1 MITLFLLLGS
11 ILFLPPLAQ
20 AEDKSD
26 VVQKTDI
33 LFKTEAKESPKAKK
47 PTTQTPSSPQVNTT
61 HKTTPPQTVTPSQQ
75 AKEVTKK
82 AKTSET
88 TPAAKTTPKDTAKDA
103 TKATTKDTAR
113 GTGPG
118 PGPSPSAGGSSH
130 DRGEA
135 VDTKASTPAPSQGGV
150 AQSPPAGVPL
160 PPLASRS
167 EVTTPSD
174 TRQADVS
181 TSPSEPRVAGPLQ
194 SSSPPQANPVQTPG
208 VAATPTVAG
217 PIQTREV
224 AFLSG
229 TAVVPAPNQFGPGP
243 VSTTASQST
252 LQETLQQAYECLQK
266 DKKYDARNLYSQALF
281 METSEERRQL
291 IRRHLEELNNVLV
304 FSAATSPDLLTYN
317 VQKGDN
323 LAKIAKQYDTTAELL
338 MRFNRKSSPLV
349 RVGEPLRVLKGKT
362 GLLVDKSDFTLTLLL
377 DGHYLKQYPVGLG
390 KNDKTPEGRFVVEIK
405 MKEPTWFSP
414 LDGKVYAYGSPQNL
428 LGTRWMGF
436 QNQPGLSG
444 YGIHGTTEPD
454 SVGTE
459 SSNGCIRMLNQDAEE
474 LYDYVTPGTEVI
486 IQR

>member
-1 MITLFLLLGS
+1 MITLFLLLVS
-11 ILFLPPLAQ
+11 VLFLPPLAQ

-47 PTTQTPSSPQVNTT
+47 PTAQTPSSPQVNNAQTPGGVTT
-61 HKTTPPQTVTPSQQ
+61 RKTTPPQTVTPSQQ

-82 AKTSET
+82 AKTSEA
-88 TPAAKTTPKDTAKDA
+88 TPSKATPKDTAKD
-103 TKATTKDTAR
+103 TIKATTKDTAK

-118 PGPSPSAGGSSH
+118 PAPAPSVGGSSH
-130 DRGEA
+130 DKGEA
-135 VDTKASTPAPSQGGV
+135 VDTKASTPAPSQGGT
-150 AQSPPAGVPL
+150 AQSPPAGAPL
-160 PPLASRS
+160 PPLASRP

-174 TRQADVS
+174 TRQADAS

-194 SSSPPQANPVQTPG
+194 SSSPPQSGPVQTPG
-208 VAATPTVAG
+208 VATTPTVAG
-217 PIQTREV
+217 PIQTKEV
-224 AFLSG
+224 AFLPSA
-229 TAVVPAPNQFGPGP
+229 AVLPA
-243 VSTTASQST
+243 STTASQSA

-266 DKKYDARNLYSQALF
+266 DKKYEARNLYSQALF

-304 FSAATSPDLLTYN
+304 FSATTSPDLLTYN

-323 LAKIAKQYDTTAELL
+323 LAKIARQNNTTAELL
-338 MRFNRKSSPLV
+338 MRLNRKSSPLL

-362 GLLVDKSDFTLTLLL
+362 ALLVDKSDFTLTLLL
-377 DGHYLKQYPVGLG
+377 DGHYLKQYPIGLG
-390 KNDKTPEGRFVVEIK
+390 KNDKTPEGRFIVEIK

-414 LDGKVYAYGSPQNL
+414 LDGKVYAYGSPQNV

-454 SVGTE
+454 SIGTE
-459 SSNGCIRMLNQDAEE
+459 SSNGCIRMLSQDVEE
-474 LYDYVTPGTEVI
+474 LYDYVTPGAEVI

>member
-1 MITLFLLLGS
+1 MITLFFLLGS
-11 ILFLPPLAQ
+11 VLFLPPLAQ

-47 PTTQTPSSPQVNTT
+47 TTAQTPSSPQVNNAQTPGGVST

-82 AKTSET
+82 AKTAEA
-88 TPAAKTTPKDTAKDA
+88 TPSKTTPKDTAKDT

-113 GTGPG
+113 GIGPG
-118 PGPSPSAGGSSH
+118 SGTAPSAGGSSH

-135 VDTKASTPAPSQGGV
+135 VDTKASTPAPSQGRT

-160 PPLASRS
+160 PPLASRPA
-167 EVTTPSD
+167 ETAPSD

-181 TSPSEPRVAGPLQ
+181 TSPSEPRVAGP
-194 SSSPPQANPVQTPG
+194 
-208 VAATPTVAG
+208 
-217 PIQTREV
+217 IQTKEV
-224 AFLSG
+224 AFLPS
-229 TAVVPAPNQFGPGP
+229 TAVMPA
-243 VSTTASQST
+243 STTASQSA

-266 DKKYDARNLYSQALF
+266 DKKYEARNLYSQALF

-304 FSAATSPDLLTYN
+304 FSATNSPDLLTYN

-349 RVGEPLRVLKGKT
+349 RVGEPLRILKGKT

-390 KNDKTPEGRFVVEIK
+390 KNGKTPEGRFIVEIK

-454 SVGTE
+454 SIGTE
-459 SSNGCIRMLNQDAEE
+459 SSNGCIRMLSQDVEE

>member
-26 VVQKTDI
+26 VVKKTDI

-47 PTTQTPSSPQVNTT
+47 PTAQTPSSPQVNTT

-88 TPAAKTTPKDTAKDA
+88 TPAKTTPKDTAKDA
-103 TKATTKDTAR
+103 TKATTKDTAK
-113 GTGPG
+113 GTNPG
-118 PGPSPSAGGSSH
+118 PAPAPSVGGSSH
-130 DRGEA
+130 GKGEA

-160 PPLASRS
+160 PPLASRH

-194 SSSPPQANPVQTPG
+194 SPSPPQANPVQTPG
-208 VAATPTVAG
+208 VATTPAVAG
-217 PIQTREV
+217 PIQTKEV

-229 TAVVPAPNQFGPGP
+229 TAVVPAPNQLGSGP
-243 VSTTASQST
+243 VSTTVSQAA

-266 DKKYDARNLYSQALF
+266 DKKCDARNLYSQALF

-323 LAKIAKQYDTTAELL
+323 LAKIARQHDTTAELL
-338 MRFNRKSSPLV
+338 MRLNRKSSPLL
-349 RVGEPLRVLKGKT
+349 RVGEPLKVLKGKT

-377 DGHYLKQYPVGLG
+377 DGHYLKQYPIGLG
-390 KNDKTPEGRFVVEIK
+390 KNDKTPEGRFIVEIK

-454 SVGTE
+454 SIGTE
-459 SSNGCIRMLNQDAEE
+459 SSNGCIRILNQDVEE

>member
-1 MITLFLLLGS
+1 MITLFFLLCS
-11 ILFLPPLAQ
+11 ILFLSPLAQ
-20 AEDKSD
+20 AKDKD
-26 VVQKTDI
+26 EVVQKADI

-47 PTTQTPSSPQVNTT
+47 PTAQTPGGVST

-88 TPAAKTTPKDTAKDA
+88 TSAKTTPKDTAKDA
-103 TKATTKDTAR
+103 TKATTKDTAK
-113 GTGPG
+113 GTNPG
-118 PGPSPSAGGSSH
+118 PGPAPSAGGSSH
-130 DRGEA
+130 DKGEA
-135 VDTKASTPAPSQGGV
+135 VDTKTSTSAPSQGGT

-160 PPLASRS
+160 PPLASRP

-194 SSSPPQANPVQTPG
+194 SPSLPQANPVQTPG
-208 VAATPTVAG
+208 VATTPAVAG

-224 AFLSG
+224 AFLPG
-229 TAVVPAPNQFGPGP
+229 AAVLPA
-243 VSTTASQST
+243 STTASQSA

-266 DKKYDARNLYSQALF
+266 DKKYEARNLYSQALF

-304 FSAATSPDLLTYN
+304 FSATTSPDLLTYN

-338 MRFNRKSSPLV
+338 MRLNRKSSPLL

-459 SSNGCIRMLNQDAEE
+459 SSNGCIRMLSQDVEE

>member
-20 AEDKSD
+20 AEDKSN
-26 VVQKTDI
+26 VVQKADI

-47 PTTQTPSSPQVNTT
+47 PTAQTPSSPQVNIT

-82 AKTSET
+82 AKTSEA
-88 TPAAKTTPKDTAKDA
+88 TPAKTTPKDTAKDT
-103 TKATTKDTAR
+103 TKAATKDTAKDTAG
-113 GTGPG
+113 GTAKGTNPG
-118 PGPSPSAGGSSH
+118 PAPAPSAGGSGH
-130 DRGEA
+130 DKGEA
-135 VDTKASTPAPSQGGV
+135 VDTKASTPAPSPGGT

-160 PPLASRS
+160 PPLASRP
-167 EVTTPSD
+167 EETAPSD
-174 TRQADVS
+174 TRQAGTS
-181 TSPSEPRVAGPLQ
+181 TSPSGPGVAGPLQ
-194 SSSPPQANPVQTPG
+194 PPSSVLAPIPG
-208 VAATPTVAG
+208 VATTPAVAG

-224 AFLSG
+224 AFLPS
-229 TAVVPAPNQFGPGP
+229 TAVVP
-243 VSTTASQST
+243 VSTTAGQST

-323 LAKIAKQYDTTAELL
+323 LAKIARQHNTTAELL
-338 MRFNRKSSPLV
+338 MRFNRKSSPLL

-390 KNDKTPEGRFVVEIK
+390 KSDKTPEGRFIVEIK

-444 YGIHGTTEPD
+444 YGIHGTAEPD
-454 SVGTE
+454 SIGTE
-459 SSNGCIRMLNQDAEE
+459 SSNGCIRMLSQDVEE
-474 LYDYVTPGTEVI
+474 LYDYITPGTEVI

>member
-47 PTTQTPSSPQVNTT
+47 PTVQTPSSPQVNNAQTPGGVTT
-61 HKTTPPQTVTPSQQ
+61 RKTTPSQTVTPSQQ

-88 TPAAKTTPKDTAKDA
+88 TSAKATPKDTAKD
-103 TKATTKDTAR
+103 TIKATTKDTAK

-118 PGPSPSAGGSSH
+118 LAPAPSVGGSSH

-135 VDTKASTPAPSQGGV
+135 VDTKASTSAPSQGGT
-150 AQSPPAGVPL
+150 AQSPQAGVSL

-167 EVTTPSD
+167 EATTPSD

-194 SSSPPQANPVQTPG
+194 SPSPSQSGPVQAPG
-208 VAATPTVAG
+208 VVTTPTVAG
-217 PIQTREV
+217 PTQTKEV
-224 AFLSG
+224 ALLPSNL
-229 TAVVPAPNQFGPGP
+229 VVP
-243 VSTTASQST
+243 VSTTASQAA

-266 DKKYDARNLYSQALF
+266 DKKYEARNLYSQALF

-304 FSAATSPDLLTYN
+304 FSATTSPDLLTYN

-323 LAKIAKQYDTTAELL
+323 LAKIAKQYGTTAELL
-338 MRFNRKSSPLV
+338 MRLNRKSSPLL
-349 RVGEPLRVLKGKT
+349 RIGEPLRVLKGKT
-362 GLLVDKSDFTLTLLL
+362 ALLVDKSDFTLTLLL
-377 DGHYLKQYPVGLG
+377 DGHYLKQYPIGLG
-390 KNDKTPEGRFVVEIK
+390 KNDKTPEGKFIVEVK

-444 YGIHGTTEPD
+444 YGIHGTAEPD
-454 SVGTE
+454 SIGTE
-459 SSNGCIRMLNQDAEE
+459 SSNGCIRMLSQDVEE
-474 LYDYVTPGTEVI
+474 LYDYVTPGAEVI